1 MKPSRWPDELDK
13 IAWAKSAALGEGGQ
27 PETLATHTW
36 YVLQRLSEFI
46 RLRPA
51 LPDELSLP
59 RLWHILYWAA
69 FLHDFGKAAAGFQA
83 RLHGGPKWPHRHE
96 VLSLAFVD
104 WIAADFTPVEQD
116 WLVAAIVSHHKDAG
130 EIQRLY
136 PPPDGLTDNQLTSR
150 VAELDDTMLVAL
162 WDWLATCAGDW
173 LNTLQLVELGVQ
185 SVPVWPRAQAVVS
198 VRQQGAARIYHWL
211 KIYRRFVKQ
220 VNKSKERGLIV
231 GALTLRGYLMNADH
245 SASAH
250 LGGLPG
256 VTFSQEQILNSR
268 QLEWADLYHHQRQAA
283 QTQGSV
289 LLTAPTGSGKT
300 EAALLWAARQLA
312 NRQQTPRLFYTLP
325 YQASM
330 NAMKL
335 RLNETFGDK
344 MVGLQHG
351 RALLAYYRML
361 LDDASDDDISPKKAV
376 WQAKQ
381 ARNMADLNYPP
392 IRVFSPYQMLKGPY
406 RLRGYEKLLSDYH
419 HALFILDEIHAY
431 EADRLAII
439 LATLNYLRQNF
450 QARFIVMSATLPQII
465 KAPLREALGITPTAE
480 VEADQVLFEDD
491 RFQRHRLQLLDG
503 DLLDSLA
510 QITRTAQTGR
520 SVLVVCNL
528 VARAQLAFDA
538 LRDEL
543 SEAGIEVR
551 LLHGRFNMR
560 DRSTLEKIVRERVN
574 AAATGQKPMVL
585 VATQAIEVS
594 LDIDFDTIYSEPAP
608 LEALVQRFGR
618 VNRRGR
624 KGTATVSVFR
634 EWDRKGQRR
643 VYDEILVEKTLEILE
658 RENGQP
664 INEQKIS
671 VWLDEIY
678 RGEIADQW
686 QEKFDQARAEFEA
699 ACLSSLRAFEASRYL
714 EELFYQAF
722 DGTEIL
728 PASLQDEYEALK
740 ETDFIRAS
748 ELLVPIRYGRLHQLR
763 SANRVLT
770 DKGEWP
776 IVVDVPYDEEMGLDF
791 SDVSKQKR
799 FGLSFS

>member
-1 MKPSRWPDELDK
+1 MKPLHWPDELDK
-13 IAWAKSAALGEGGQ
+13 IAWAKSAALGEGDR

-36 YVLQRLSEFI
+36 LVLQRLNEFI

-51 LPDELSLP
+51 LPAELNLP

-83 RLHGGPKWPHRHE
+83 RLRGGPKWPHRHE
-96 VLSLAFVD
+96 VLSLTFVD
-104 WIAADFTPVEQD
+104 WIAADFTPVEQE
-116 WLVAAIVSHHKDAG
+116 WLVAAIVSHHKDMS

-136 PPPDGLTDNQLTSR
+136 PPPDDLSDNQLISR
-150 VAELDDTMLVAL
+150 VAELTDAMLTTL
-162 WDWLATCAGDW
+162 WDWLATCAADW
-173 LNTLQLVELGVQ
+173 LNALQLDELGVQ
-185 SVPVWPRAQAVVS
+185 PVAIVPKLQAVAAIQ
-198 VRQQGAARIYHWL
+198 QQGAARIYHWL

-220 VNKSKERGLIV
+220 LNKSKDRPLIV
-231 GALTLRGYLMNADH
+231 GTLTLRGYLMNADH

-250 LGGLPG
+250 FGGLPV
-256 VTFSQEQILNSR
+256 VTFNQEQILNSR
-268 QLEWADLYHHQRQAA
+268 RLEWADLYHHQQQAA
-283 QTQGSV
+283 QTNGSV

-312 NRQQTPRLFYTLP
+312 DNQQTPRLFYTLP

-335 RLNETFGDK
+335 RLNETFGDE

-361 LDDASDDDISPKKAV
+361 LDDAADDDVSPAKAA
-376 WQAKQ
+376 WQARQ

-392 IRVFSPYQMLKGPY
+392 VRVFSPYQMLKGPY

-419 HALFILDEIHAY
+419 HALFVFDEIHAY

-439 LATLNYLRQNF
+439 LATINYLRHNF
-450 QARFIVMSATLPQII
+450 QARFMVMSATFPQII

-480 VEADQVLFEDD
+480 VEADQALFEKE

-503 DLLDSLA
+503 ELLDSLEQIA
-510 QITRTAQTGR
+510 QTAQSGR
-520 SVLVVCNL
+520 SVLVACNL
-528 VARAQLAFDA
+528 VARAQIAFDA
-538 LRDEL
+538 LRPEL
-543 SEAGIEVR
+543 GQVGIEVR

-560 DRSTLEKIVRERVN
+560 DRSILEKIVRERVS
-574 AAATGQKPMVL
+574 AAVTGQPPLVL
-585 VATQAIEVS
+585 VATQAVEVS

-624 KGTATVSVFR
+624 KGIATVYVFR
-634 EWDRKGQRR
+634 EWDRTGQRR
-643 VYDEILVEKTLEILE
+643 VYDEVLVEKTLEILE
-658 RENGQP
+658 RENGRP
-664 INEQKIS
+664 INEQKIGG
-671 VWLDEIY
+671 WLDEIY
-678 RGEIADQW
+678 QGEIANQW
-686 QEKFDQARAEFEA
+686 QEKFEQAKTEFEA
-699 ACLSSLRAFEASRYL
+699 ACLASLQAFEASRNL

-722 DGTEIL
+722 DGTEVL
-728 PASLQDEYEALK
+728 PACLQNEYETLK

-776 IVVDVPYDEEMGLDF
+776 IIVDVPYDDEMGLDF
-791 SDVSKQKR
+791 SDVSRQS
-799 FGLSFS
+799 FGLSFT